1 MADLDR
7 NIRGADVFQGFT
19 RMEPDARADS
29 AFQDIETV
37 SKVEMLLVGSGGLMS
52 AAIVALGLWKL
63 VELVA

>member
-7 NIRGADVFQGFT
+7 NIRGADVFQGFA
-19 RMEPDARADS
+19 RMEPDARTDS